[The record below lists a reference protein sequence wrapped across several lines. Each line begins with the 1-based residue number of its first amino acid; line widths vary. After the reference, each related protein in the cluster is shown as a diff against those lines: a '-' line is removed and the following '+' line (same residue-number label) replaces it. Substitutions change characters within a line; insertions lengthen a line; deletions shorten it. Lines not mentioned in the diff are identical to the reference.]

1 MWNGI
6 NKKDNDDAGFSKE
19 NCFYFFVHGFFFL
32 FSLLDLVNGRSEQGS
47 DVDGNGSS
55 DQRPFIVVAA
65 ASSSSENDA
74 DPNEAFIPT
83 NDDNDANRPG
93 FKLLTQEDLQRHSV
107 LPTLKL
113 NLSIL
118 DYFLVKMGALGFNW
132 VCNWSIL
139 GVRLKLTVDNTL
151 LEYKGKKPR
160 ILKSSK
166 QE

>member
-1 MWNGI
+1 MHNPA
-6 NKKDNDDAGFSKE
+6 KKLFL
-19 NCFYFFVHGFFFL
+19 FLLHGFFFL

-47 DVDGNGSS
+47 DVDGNGRSSSS

-65 ASSSSENDA
+65 ASSSENDA

-113 NLSIL
+113 NRSF
-118 DYFLVKMGALGFNW
+118 FLVIFGSNLGH
-132 VCNWSIL
+132 
-139 GVRLKLTVDNTL
+139 
-151 LEYKGKKPR
+151 
-160 ILKSSK
+160 
-166 QE
+166 

>member
-1 MWNGI
+1 MHNPA
-6 NKKDNDDAGFSKE
+6 KKLFL
-19 NCFYFFVHGFFFL
+19 FLLHGFFFL

-107 LPTLKL
+107 LPTQKL
-113 NLSIL
+113 NMSI
-118 DYFLVKMGALGFNW
+118 FGSNW
-132 VCNWSIL
+132 
-139 GVRLKLTVDNTL
+139 GH
-151 LEYKGKKPR
+151 
-160 ILKSSK
+160 
-166 QE
+166 

>member
-1 MWNGI
+1 MHNPA
-6 NKKDNDDAGFSKE
+6 KKLFLFLLHGF
-19 NCFYFFVHGFFFL
+19 FFFL

-113 NLSIL
+113 NLSFFGL
-118 DYFLVKMGALGFNW
+118 FLGQNGFN
-132 VCNWSIL
+132 
-139 GVRLKLTVDNTL
+139 
-151 LEYKGKKPR
+151 
-160 ILKSSK
+160 
-166 QE
+166 

>member
-1 MWNGI
+1 MQDSV
-6 NKKDNDDAGFSKE
+6 KKIVFISSFTAS
-19 NCFYFFVHGFFFL
+19 FFL

-113 NLSIL
+113 NPSFFGL
-118 DYFLVKMGALGFNW
+118 FLGQNRGIK
-132 VCNWSIL
+132 
-139 GVRLKLTVDNTL
+139 VRLSL
-151 LEYKGKKPR
+151 
-160 ILKSSK
+160 
-166 QE
+166 